1 MKVATRVAIAVVIGL
16 AAAPRAGAQPYKWW
30 QDEKSRTQLG
40 LTADQTAKIEELFQ
54 AVMPKLRTSYEE
66 LDKRETQLSALI
78 EKAETT
84 EAEVIR
90 QAEQVEAMRGQLS
103 KARTLMLFRIRR
115 VLTPEQRVR
124 LKEMHDGRER
134 GRPRGPGKEQ

>member
-1 MKVATRVAIAVVIGL
+1 MKVATRAAIAVVILL
-16 AAAPRAGAQPYKWW
+16 ATAPSAGAQPYKWW
-30 QDEKSRTQLG
+30 QDDKSRTQLG
-40 LTADQTAKIEELFQ
+40 LTTEQATRIEELFQ

-66 LDKRETQLSALI
+66 LDRRETQLSALI

-84 EAEVIR
+84 EAEVVR
-90 QAEQVEAMRGQLS
+90 QADQVEAMRGELR

-115 VLTPEQRVR
+115 VLTPEQRVK

-134 GRPRGPGKEQ
+134 VRSRGPGKEQ